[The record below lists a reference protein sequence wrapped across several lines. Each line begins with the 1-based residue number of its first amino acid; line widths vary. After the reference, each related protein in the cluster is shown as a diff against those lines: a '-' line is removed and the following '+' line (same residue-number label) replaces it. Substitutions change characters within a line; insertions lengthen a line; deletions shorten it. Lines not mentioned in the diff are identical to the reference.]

1 MQLLFQTLV
10 NGLLVGG
17 LYVTISIGFSLAFGV
32 LDVVDFAVG
41 EWVMLGAFAG
51 VAARAWVDVDPFA
64 ALPVV
69 FVVFAAVGWVLAPL
83 IYRVRTSRYARPAL
97 MALAFTFGV
106 ATLARGGMLTGVGF
120 DPRTVRDAACILTWG
135 ANPAASAP
143 HVFEHWLRPA
153 PGARIVVD
161 PNVPWLRL
169 IGFMFAVLATGLFIA
184 FLYLTRTGL
193 AVRATAQNREHA
205 GLMGVNV
212 KRISTL
218 VYAMYTGLTAM
229 AGVLIGSIYAVTAQ
243 VGPQYAL
250 LAFFVVVLAGLGSV
264 LGVLVAGLF
273 LGVLQAMV
281 TVYVGPSY
289 TLAVVFGVLFLTLL
303 VSPRGILRRG
313 LAA

>member
-51 VAARAWVDVDPFA
+51 VGAGAWFGIDPFA

-69 FVVFAAVGWVLAPL
+69 FVVFATTGWLLAPL

-97 MALAFTFGV
+97 MALAFTFGI
-106 ATLARGGMLTGVGF
+106 ATLARGTMLTAVGF
-120 DPRTVRDAACILTWG
+120 DPRTVHTGFATGTL
-135 ANPAASAP
+135 S
-143 HVFEHWLRPA
+143 
-153 PGARIVVD
+153 VVGL
-161 PNVPWLRL
+161 NVPWLRL
-169 IGFMFAVLATGLFIA
+169 AGFIFAVIATGLFIG

-193 AVRATAQNREHA
+193 AVRATAQNKENA

-212 KRISTL
+212 KRISAL
-218 VYAMYTGLTAM
+218 VYSTYAGLTGM
-229 AGVLIGSIYAVTAQ
+229 AGVLIGAIYAVTAQ

-273 LGVLQAMV
+273 LGVLQAIV
-281 TVYVGPSY
+281 TVYIGASY
-289 TLAVVFGVLFLTLL
+289 TLAIVFGVLFLTLL

-313 LAA
+313 IAV

>member
-51 VAARAWVDVDPFA
+51 VASRAWFGVDPFA

-69 FVVFAAVGWVLAPL
+69 FVVFAAVGWLLAPL

-106 ATLARGGMLTGVGF
+106 ATLARGSMLTAVGF
-120 DPRTVRDAACILTWG
+120 DPRTVHTDFATGTLA
-135 ANPAASAP
+135 
-143 HVFEHWLRPA
+143 
-153 PGARIVVD
+153 VVGL
-161 PNVPWLRL
+161 NVPWLRL
-169 IGFMFAVLATGLFIA
+169 VGFIFAVVATGLFIA

-193 AVRATAQNREHA
+193 AVRATAQSKEYA
-205 GLMGVNV
+205 GLMGVDV
-212 KRISTL
+212 RRISGL
-218 VYAMYTGLTAM
+218 VYALYTGLTAM
-229 AGVLIGSIYAVTAQ
+229 AGVLIGAIYAITAQ

-273 LGVLQAMV
+273 LGILQAVV

-289 TLAVVFGVLFLTLL
+289 TLAIVFGVLFLTLL

-313 LAA
+313 LTA

>member
-51 VAARAWVDVDPFA
+51 VAARAWFGVDPFA

-69 FVVFAAVGWVLAPL
+69 FVVFAAVGWLLAPL

-106 ATLARGGMLTGVGF
+106 ATLARGSMLTAVGF
-120 DPRTVRDAACILTWG
+120 DPRTVHTDFATGTLA
-135 ANPAASAP
+135 
-143 HVFEHWLRPA
+143 
-153 PGARIVVD
+153 VVGL
-161 PNVPWLRL
+161 NVPWLRL
-169 IGFMFAVLATGLFIA
+169 VGFIFAVVATGLFIA
-184 FLYLTRTGL
+184 FLYFTRTGL
-193 AVRATAQNREHA
+193 AVRATAQSKEYA
-205 GLMGVNV
+205 GLMGVDV
-212 KRISTL
+212 KRISGL
-218 VYAMYTGLTAM
+218 VYALYTGLTAM
-229 AGVLIGSIYAVTAQ
+229 AGVLIGAIYAITAQ

-273 LGVLQAMV
+273 LGILQAVV

-289 TLAVVFGVLFLTLL
+289 TLAIVFGVLFLTLL

-313 LAA
+313 LTA

>member
-17 LYVTISIGFSLAFGV
+17 LYVTISVGFSLAFGV

-51 VAARAWVDVDPFA
+51 VGAKAWFDVDPFA
-64 ALPVV
+64 VLPVV
-69 FVVFAAVGWVLAPL
+69 FAAFAAAGWLLAPL

-97 MALAFTFGV
+97 MALAFTFGI
-106 ATLARGGMLTGVGF
+106 ATLARGTMLTAVGF
-120 DPRTVRDAACILTWG
+120 DPRTVQTDFATGTL
-135 ANPAASAP
+135 S
-143 HVFEHWLRPA
+143 
-153 PGARIVVD
+153 VVGL
-161 PNVPWLRL
+161 NVPWLRL
-169 IGFMFAVLATGLFIA
+169 AGFIFAVIATGLFIG

-193 AVRATAQNREHA
+193 AVRATAQNKENA

-212 KRISTL
+212 KRISAL
-218 VYAMYTGLTAM
+218 VYSAYAGLTGM
-229 AGVLIGSIYAVTAQ
+229 AGVLIGAIYAVTAQ

-273 LGVLQAMV
+273 LGVLQAIV
-281 TVYVGPSY
+281 TVYIGASY
-289 TLAVVFGVLFLTLL
+289 TLAIVFGVLFLTLL

-313 LAA
+313 MAV